1 MKKKIMVGPVAV
13 GGGAK
18 VSIQSMCNIPFS
30 RFDELKQQA
39 LQLQRAG
46 CEILRVSV
54 PDNQSAQL
62 FAKLKQSLSIPLV
75 ADIHFDYRLALAS
88 IEAGADK
95 IRINPGNI
103 GQSHLHEVAQK
114 AAENHIPI
122 RVGVNAGSLE
132 KELLKKYGTPTPQAL
147 AESAQKNVRLLEKY
161 GFDDI
166 IVSIKSSHVPTMV
179 QAYKLF
185 HQQSDYPLHVG
196 VTEAG
201 TLHTGI
207 IKSAIGIGSLLLDG
221 IGDTIRVSLTA
232 DPVEEI
238 KAAKTLLTACGLQ
251 KSGIEVVSCPTCGRT
266 TVDTVGLANK
276 IEQEF
281 QYIKTPIKIAV
292 MGCVVNGI
300 GEAGEADFGV
310 TGANGTYILFKD
322 KIIMKDIEQ
331 DRIFDV
337 IRAEIERIEQNGH
350 S

>member
-1 MKKKIMVGPVAV
+1 MVGPVAV

-122 RVGVNAGSLE
+122 RIGVNAGSLE

-147 AESAQKNVRLLEKY
+147 AESAQKNVWLVEEY

-185 HQQSDYPLHVG
+185 HQQSD
-196 VTEAG
+196 
-201 TLHTGI
+201 
-207 IKSAIGIGSLLLDG
+207 
-221 IGDTIRVSLTA
+221 
-232 DPVEEI
+232 
-238 KAAKTLLTACGLQ
+238 
-251 KSGIEVVSCPTCGRT
+251 
-266 TVDTVGLANK
+266 
-276 IEQEF
+276 
-281 QYIKTPIKIAV
+281 
-292 MGCVVNGI
+292 
-300 GEAGEADFGV
+300 
-310 TGANGTYILFKD
+310 
-322 KIIMKDIEQ
+322 
-331 DRIFDV
+331 
-337 IRAEIERIEQNGH
+337 
-350 S
+350 